1 MSEQEQSQAVEE
13 TTQSL
18 LNLNLTN
25 PDEDVIGIVSVST
38 SPSSDNDSSS
48 TSSASVGGSMVD
60 SLHYQIE
67 ELKGISV
74 YYIILFYFTPHC
86 LFTCFQMKFLQGRL
100 RLEICRN
107 KCNRLLIQQAVQL
120 QWRSHRFTSTLPTEM
135 VLFLD
140 SCIMTDIR
148 MSSTTPMEVVALK

>member
-18 LNLNLTN
+18 LNLSLTH
-25 PDEDVIGIVSVST
+25 PDADDVIGIVSVST

-74 YYIILFYFTPHC
+74 YYIILFHIVF
-86 LFTCFQMKFLQGRL
+86 
-100 RLEICRN
+100 
-107 KCNRLLIQQAVQL
+107 
-120 QWRSHRFTSTLPTEM
+120 
-135 VLFLD
+135 
-140 SCIMTDIR
+140 
-148 MSSTTPMEVVALK
+148 